1 MSSFESLEQFVRE
14 YDFPASGNVSE
25 RVIEEYA
32 DLHECSYDEAYKHYG
47 IDPNELEQTDI
58 EPSLIGPSVNL
69 SERATHLKNALHEY
83 SESSKIGGFKYASEN
98 ENSDIH
104 KRYTNDQISR
114 IISSSEWHRGEGY
127 KEFAKAFG
135 TVALINSGYDT
146 DIIMDDTKVSER
158 EFINKYVGKD
168 NKSKRDKFREVLS
181 KQEINN

>member
-47 IDPNELEQTDI
+47 IDPNELEQKDI

-83 SESSKIGGFKYASEN
+83 SESSKISGFRHASEN
-98 ENSDIH
+98 EGSDIH
-104 KRYTNDQISR
+104 KRYTDSQISR
-114 IISSSEWHRGEGY
+114 IIGSSEWHRDKGHE
-127 KEFAKAFG
+127 EFAKAFG
-135 TVALINSGYDT
+135 AIALTDFGYDADT
-146 DIIMDDTKVSER
+146 ILNDIKTSER
-158 EFINKYVGKD
+158 KFIDKYVGKD
-168 NKSKRDKFREVLS
+168 NKSKRDKFREILS
-181 KQEINN
+181 KQESNS